1 MSGRPTMTPPTNAT
15 YQPLAG
21 LPLMVWLSPAF
32 PVGSFAYSHALEWA
46 AEAGQLPHAD
56 ALAGWLGDLLR
67 AGAPRHDAILLA
79 ASWRAMRAADH
90 ADLAAVNELA
100 LALAG
105 SKERHL
111 ETTAQGTAFLIAI
124 ATSWPHPRIAA
135 LALAAP
141 TFARDQPVA
150 YPVAIGLVAAAHDQ
164 DLGAT
169 LDAYLMALIGNLI
182 AASIRL
188 SVIGQ
193 TDGQRLVANVLP
205 AVRQLSRDACD
216 STLDDLG
223 AAAFMSDIAAMRHE
237 TQSTRLFRT

>member
-1 MSGRPTMTPPTNAT
+1 VSTQSNAT

-32 PVGSFAYSHALEWA
+32 PVGAFAYSHALEWA
-46 AEAGQLPHAD
+46 VEAGRLPNAS
-56 ALAGWLGDLLR
+56 ALKAWLGDLL
-67 AGAPRHDAILLA
+67 AHGAPRNDCILLA

-90 ADLAAVNELA
+90 VGLAQINELA

-111 ETTAQGTAFLIAI
+111 ETSAQGTAFLIAI

-135 LALAAP
+135 LDW
-141 TFARDQPVA
+141 ARDEKVA
-150 YPVAIGLVAAAHDQ
+150 YPVAVGLVAAAHDQ

-169 LDAYLMALIGNLI
+169 LDAYLMALVGNLVS
-182 AASIRL
+182 ASIRL
-188 SVIGQ
+188 SVLGQ
-193 TDGQRLVANVLP
+193 TDGQRIVSGLLGP
-205 AVRQLSRDACD
+205 IRQLGRDAAD

-223 AAAFMSDIAAMRHE
+223 SAAFISDIAAMRHE
-237 TQSTRLFRT
+237 TQTTRLFRT